1 MPFRDG
7 EHVEAGP
14 ASRYQFSTDAAAARY
29 LTEKT
34 RAFLQSGLNRMEVR
48 EFCSGCPAA
57 LLCAA
62 AEVELHRLA
71 PATTAGAGR
80 TRAGVSI
87 TTTDGTKDA
96 PVCFRKVVGAV
107 ADGYLFEA
115 ADHPSASDPLHPHT
129 QQLLWLADRIR
140 GYVSAAAVR
149 IAKGHL
155 L

>member
-1 MPFRDG
+1 MAFRDG

-14 ASRYQFSTDAAAARY
+14 ASRYQYSTDAVAARY

-71 PATTAGAGR
+71 PATTAGARR
-80 TRAGVSI
+80 TLAGVSI

-107 ADGYLFEA
+107 TDGYLFEA
-115 ADHPSASDPLHPHT
+115 ADHPNAADPLHPHA

-140 GYVSAAAVR
+140 GYVSTAAAR

>member
-1 MPFRDG
+1 MAFRDG

-14 ASRYQFSTDAAAARY
+14 ASRYQYSTDAVAARY

-62 AEVELHRLA
+62 AEVELHRRA
-71 PATTAGAGR
+71 PARGAHTR
-80 TRAGVSI
+80 TLAALSI
-87 TTTDGTKDA
+87 TTTDGTDHA
-96 PVCFRKVVGAV
+96 PVCFHKVVGAV

-115 ADHPSASDPLHPHT
+115 ADHPNASDPLHPQS
-129 QQLLWLADRIR
+129 QQLLWLADRIH
-140 GYVSAAAVR
+140 GYVRAAAARV
-149 IAKGHL
+149 ANGHL